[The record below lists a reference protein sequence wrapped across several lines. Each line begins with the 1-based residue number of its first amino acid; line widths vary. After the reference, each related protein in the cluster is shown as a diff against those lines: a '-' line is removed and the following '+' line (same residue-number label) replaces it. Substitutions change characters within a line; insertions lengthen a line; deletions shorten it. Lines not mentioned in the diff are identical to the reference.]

1 MEGFLSHL
9 IIDFNML
16 KKVFIFL
23 VTLTVA
29 YNIHAQNSFIKGTV
43 KDATTGESLIGANIV
58 YVEGKGMVTDIDGNF
73 SFELPNGEYTIT
85 VSYVGYQTDAKKIK
99 VQGKNIQ
106 MTFELKT
113 LTLSE
118 VQVVGNVAK
127 TRETPVAFTSV
138 TPAKLDEKLAARD
151 IPMILNST
159 PGVYATQQGGG
170 DGDSRINIRGFSQTN
185 VAVMIDGIPV
195 NDMENGWVYWSNWF
209 GLDAVTRSIQVQRG
223 LGASKLAIPSVGGT
237 MNIVT
242 KGIESKKE
250 ILVKEEVTSSGLF
263 RTSLGYN
270 SGKLKHDWA
279 VSLAG
284 SYKQGNGWV
293 DETYSKGYFYYM
305 KVDKKIG
312 KHILSISAMGAPQ
325 QHSQRKYTLPIATYD
340 KAYAAKL
347 GVDTSKTNYYLASS
361 IDTVH
366 QVNKG
371 LTYNQHWG
379 YLEKYTLENGDTVH
393 ADKKKVDEAVNYY
406 HKPEFSIRDFWRVN
420 DKLYI
425 SNIAYLSIGTGGGT
439 SLKKSVAVNYANPK
453 NSDIDADGQINFQK
467 FYNTNAYGT
476 YSIDNAYSATE
487 HKSYNFIR
495 SAVNDHFWYGLLST
509 FNYTLSKQF
518 TLSGGLDL
526 RSYKGE
532 HYEQVYDLLGGD
544 YMIDNYDSTQTSK
557 VKRVG
562 DKIYYHDAGF
572 VKWGGIFAQGEYKTG
587 NISTFLNLSCAYSGY
602 KKIDYF
608 KIVMRESDWKWIP
621 GYTVKGGINYN
632 LNEHMNVYT
641 NLGYLSKA
649 PVFDGVYEKSTIKLL
664 RDIRN
669 ELIKAFEL
677 GYNYNYSKFNCN
689 INGYLTQWK
698 NKPGKTFNVK
708 LSDEESGTANIQGMD
723 AFHKGVELDFSYKIT
738 KKLEWE
744 GLVSIGDWRWTSA
757 DTVKIYK
764 DNGEQAQMTNPTTG
778 LLEPAQFYFNAKNVH
793 VGDAA
798 QTQLGATL
806 RYEPIKNLY
815 FGGSITFFDRYY
827 AQFDPFSLTGD
838 AASLDAKGNPI
849 DSWEAP
855 SYYLVDFN
863 TGYKFKIKKFGF
875 NIRFNLLNA
884 FNKEYISDALDDD
897 SYATNTRGH
906 DAKSASVFFGMG
918 RTFTTSLQISF

>member
-1 MEGFLSHL
+1 MEGFLSHI

-16 KKVFIFL
+16 KQVFIFL

-85 VSYVGYQTDAKKIK
+85 ASYVGYQTDAKKIK

-138 TPAKLDEKLAARD
+138 SPAKLDEKLAARD

-170 DGDSRINIRGFSQTN
+170 DGDSRINIRGFSQSN

-242 KGIESKKE
+242 KGLESKKE
-250 ILVKEEVTSSGLF
+250 ILIKEEVTSSGLF

-270 SGKLKHDWA
+270 SGKLKHDWS

-325 QHSQRKYTLPIATYD
+325 QHSQRKYTQPIATYD
-340 KAYAAKL
+340 KAYAAKQ
-347 GVDTSKTNYYLASS
+347 GIDTSNASYFYS
-361 IDTVH
+361 AGVDTVH

-393 ADKKKVDEAVNYY
+393 ADRKKVDEAVNYF
-406 HKPEFSIRDFWRVN
+406 HKPEFSLRDFWRIN

-425 SNIAYLSIGTGGGT
+425 SNIAYLSIGNGGGT
-439 SLKKSVAVNYANPK
+439 SIKKTLKTNYWNPK
-453 NSDIDADGQINFQK
+453 LSDIDSQGQINFQK
-467 FYNTNAYGT
+467 MYNTNAYGPF
-476 YSIDNAYSATE
+476 SIDNLYSATE
-487 HKSYNFIR
+487 HKSDNFIR
-495 SAVNDHFWYGLLST
+495 SSVNNHFWYGLLST
-509 FNYTLSKQF
+509 FNYIFNKQITF
-518 TLSGGLDL
+518 SGGLDL

-544 YMIDNYDSTQTSK
+544 YCIDIADSNQTSK

-562 DKIYYHDAGF
+562 DKINFHNDGL
-572 VKWGGIFAQGEYKTG
+572 VNWGGLFGQAEYKTG
-587 NISTFLNLSCAYSGY
+587 NISTFLNLSASYSGY

-632 LNEHMNVYT
+632 LNEYMNVYA
-641 NLGYLSKA
+641 NIGYLSKA
-649 PVFDGVYEKSTIKLL
+649 PEFNGVYEKYTVKLL

-669 ELIKAFEL
+669 ELIKAAEL
-677 GYNYNYSKFNCN
+677 GYNFKTQKIACN

-698 NKPGKTFNVK
+698 NKPGKTYTVK
-708 LSDEESGTANIQGMD
+708 LSDDESGTANIQGMD
-723 AFHKGVELDFSYKIT
+723 AFHKGVELDFSYQIIKQ
-738 KKLEWE
+738 LEWE

-757 DTVKIYK
+757 DTVKVYK
-764 DNGEQAQMTNPTTG
+764 DNGEQAIDPSTNK
-778 LLEPAQFYFNAKNVH
+778 PAQYYFNAKNVH

-798 QTQLGATL
+798 QTQLGSSI
-806 RYEPIKNLY
+806 RYEPIKGFY
-815 FGGSITFFDRYY
+815 IGGTITFFDRYY

-838 AASLDAKGNPI
+838 AASLDANGNPI

-855 SYYLVDFN
+855 SYYLVDLN

-884 FNKEYISDALDDD
+884 LNKEYISDASDDD
-897 SYATNTRGH
+897 SYATNTRTH

-918 RTFTTSLQISF
+918 RTFTTSLQITF